1 MAESIKTYAVN
12 ITQNAEDDL
21 DEIIL
26 YIAQDN
32 TQAALRIL
40 DRLQKKILSLKN
52 FPERGRWVPELL
64 DKNIKDY
71 RELIESPWRIIY
83 KIDDNDVY
91 ILMVIDGRRNVG
103 DILTKKLMNRNP
115 AR

>member
-1 MAESIKTYAVN
+1 MAESTKTYAVN

-32 TQAALRIL
+32 TQTALKIL

-52 FPERGRWVPELL
+52 CPERGRWVPELL

-83 KIDDNDVY
+83 KIDAHDVY
-91 ILMVIDGRRNVG
+91 VLMIIDGRRNVS
-103 DILTKKLMNRNP
+103 DILMKKLL
-115 AR
+115 